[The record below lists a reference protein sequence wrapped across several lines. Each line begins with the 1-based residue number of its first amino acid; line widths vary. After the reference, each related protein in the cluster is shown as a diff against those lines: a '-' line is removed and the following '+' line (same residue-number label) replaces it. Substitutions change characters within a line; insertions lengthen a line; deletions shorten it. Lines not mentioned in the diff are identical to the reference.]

1 MHFYLLPSD
10 PGSKPAADKNRQAVS
25 SRLWPFL
32 CFPAASAAILGFCLL
47 VLLLGSPLETSGR
60 LWNPVACG
68 FWIGLFLM
76 GDGVLF
82 LLGKALAKH
91 PRLYRRLLAVLGAAI
106 LLWNLGFA
114 GLQLKEDYARIGP
127 YRINGEE
134 TGLTRIHALE
144 QAYGAMQLAGSAEA
158 LSREPSW
165 WQGALLWRWQN
176 DAVLPMLALHYG
188 SWILLLYWCSLLGWI
203 AAAAAGGKQLR
214 GGRQLLYISCVLPL
228 LLALAGPGLDSLG
241 FVHYMT
247 GHPFLLS
254 SSPSH
259 MLPCLLR
266 LGLMGWLLWDAQSA
280 PARET
285 ASLRK
290 KLSQCLQILL
300 EEQKVPGTSCPGKM
314 PQLPQTASPH
324 PRSE

>member
-1 MHFYLLPSD
+1 MHFHLLPTD
-10 PGSKPAADKNRQAVS
+10 PGGKPASGENRRLVF
-25 SRLWPFL
+25 SRLEPLPCFL
-32 CFPAASAAILGFCLL
+32 AASISILAFCLL
-47 VLLLGSPLETSGR
+47 ALLLGSLLETSGR
-60 LWNPVACG
+60 LWNPAACG

-76 GDGVLF
+76 GAGALVLS
-82 LLGKALAKH
+82 GKALAKH
-91 PRLYRRLLAVLGAAI
+91 PRVYRRLLAVLGAAI

-114 GLQLKEDYARIGP
+114 VLQLKEDYSGISP

-144 QAYGAMQLAGSAEA
+144 QAYGAMQLTGSAEA

-203 AAAAAGGKQLR
+203 AAAAVGGKQLR
-214 GGRQLLYISCVLPL
+214 GDRQLLYASCGLPL

-241 FVHYMT
+241 FVHYIT
-247 GHPFLLS
+247 GHPLLLS

-259 MLPCLLR
+259 MLPWLLR
-266 LGLMGWLLWDAQSA
+266 LGLMGWLLWDAQSV

-285 ASLRK
+285 VSLRE

-300 EEQKVPGTSCPGKM
+300 GEQENLSTSCPEEM

-324 PRSE
+324 FRSN